1 MNLQYTKLLIAERS
15 PKWVLPRRD
24 VVSDDPDVDV
34 TEGIVG
40 DLTTLQSEFA
50 QLSELDEMEQNY
62 TRKLI
67 DSLKILQSEVDVA
80 LPLRTENLGPAYS
93 NSKES
98 YLASDC
104 VVIIFDTEDNKRSIP
119 LIQFESK
126 YVLSIVKEATPA
138 LAKIISE
145 RRKDVG
151 SRVDLLERILKE
163 VKKAGNIAKSTNE
176 RAVPQSAED
185 DLVQNSITSE

>member
-1 MNLQYTKLLIAERS
+1 MKD
-15 PKWVLPRRD
+15 RD
-24 VVSDDPDVDV
+24 PISDDLGDSSGSIVDN
-34 TEGIVG
+34 
-40 DLTTLQSEFA
+40 LTSLQSEFA

-67 DSLKILQSEVDVA
+67 ESMKMLQSEVDIA
-80 LPLRTENLGPAYS
+80 LPLQKESLGPAYS
-93 NSKES
+93 TSKES

-104 VVIIFDTEDNKRSIP
+104 VVVIVGADDVRSSIP
-119 LIQFESK
+119 LTHFEPRW
-126 YVLSIVKEATPA
+126 VLAIVKEATPV

-145 RRKDVG
+145 KRKEVG

-163 VKKAGNIAKSTNE
+163 VKKAGNMAKQSEHIAP
-176 RAVPQSAED
+176 RAAEE

>member
-1 MNLQYTKLLIAERS
+1 MRDRDSGIPDLSAE
-15 PKWVLPRRD
+15 
-24 VVSDDPDVDV
+24 VSGSIVD
-34 TEGIVG
+34 
-40 DLTTLQSEFA
+40 DLTSLQSEFA
-50 QLSELDEMEQNY
+50 QLSELDEMERNY

-67 DSLKILQSEVDVA
+67 ESLKVLQSDVNEA
-80 LPLRTENLGPAYS
+80 MTLAKESLGPAYS
-93 NSKES
+93 NAKEA

-104 VVIIFDTEDNKRSIP
+104 VVVVVGEDDRKSSIP
-119 LIQFESK
+119 LAQFEPR

-145 RRKDVG
+145 RRKEVG

-163 VKKAGNIAKSTNE
+163 VKKAGSMAKQTE
-176 RAVPQSAED
+176 RAAPRAAED

>member
-1 MNLQYTKLLIAERS
+1 MRLRS
-15 PKWVLPRRD
+15 PDFLLKDRD
-24 VVSDDPDVDV
+24 YIADDLGDSS
-34 TEGIVG
+34 GSIVA
-40 DLTTLQSEFA
+40 DLTSLQSEFA
-50 QLSELDEMEQNY
+50 QLSELDEMERNY

-67 DSLKILQSEVDVA
+67 ESLKMLQSEVDA
-80 LPLRTENLGPAYS
+80 AMPLQKESLGPAYS
-93 NSKES
+93 NAKEA

-104 VVIIFDTEDNKRSIP
+104 VVVVVAMDDSKTSLP
-119 LIQFESK
+119 LARFEPK

-163 VKKAGNIAKSTNE
+163 VKKAGNMAKQTE
-176 RAVPQSAED
+176 RSAPKAAEE
-185 DLVQNSITSE
+185 DLVQNSITGE

>member
-1 MNLQYTKLLIAERS
+1 MKD
-15 PKWVLPRRD
+15 RD
-24 VVSDDPDVDV
+24 PISDDLGDSSGSIVDN
-34 TEGIVG
+34 
-40 DLTTLQSEFA
+40 LTSLQSEFA

-67 DSLKILQSEVDVA
+67 ESMKMLQSEVDIA
-80 LPLRTENLGPAYS
+80 LPLQKESLGPAYS
-93 NSKES
+93 TSKES

-104 VVIIFDTEDNKRSIP
+104 VVVIVGADDVRTSIP
-119 LIQFESK
+119 LAHFEPRW
-126 YVLSIVKEATPA
+126 VLAIVKEATPV

-145 RRKDVG
+145 KRKEVG

-163 VKKAGNIAKSTNE
+163 VKKAGNMAKQSEHIAP
-176 RAVPQSAED
+176 RAAEE

>member
-1 MNLQYTKLLIAERS
+1 MKER
-15 PKWVLPRRD
+15 D
-24 VVSDDPDVDV
+24 QMDVDL
-34 TEGIVG
+34 GIDSSGSIVD
-40 DLTTLQSEFA
+40 DLTSLQSEFA
-50 QLSELDEMEQNY
+50 QLSELDEMERNY

-67 DSLKILQSEVDVA
+67 ESLRILQSEVDTA
-80 LPLRTENLGPAYS
+80 MPLRKEVLGPAYS
-93 NSKES
+93 DAKEAF
-98 YLASDC
+98 LASDC
-104 VVIIFDTEDNKRSIP
+104 VVVVVGMDDGKRSIP
-119 LIQFESK
+119 LARFEAK

-163 VKKAGNIAKSTNE
+163 VKKAGNMAKQTE
-176 RAVPQSAED
+176 RVAPKAAEE

>member
-1 MNLQYTKLLIAERS
+1 MEERS
-15 PKWVLPRRD
+15 LVLALKDRESISDDLSGDLSGRI
-24 VVSDDPDVDV
+24 VSD
-34 TEGIVG
+34 
-40 DLTTLQSEFA
+40 LTSLQSEFA
-50 QLSELDEMEQNY
+50 QLSELDEMERNY

-67 DSLKILQSEVDVA
+67 DSMKMLQGEVDEA
-80 LPLRTENLGPAYS
+80 MPLQKESLGPKYS
-93 NSKES
+93 NAKEA

-104 VVIIFDTEDNKRSIP
+104 VVVIVGMDDVKTSIP
-119 LIQFESK
+119 LTKFEPQ

-163 VKKAGNIAKSTNE
+163 VKKAGSMAKPTE
-176 RAVPQSAED
+176 RADARPVEE

>member
-1 MNLQYTKLLIAERS
+1 MKS
-15 PKWVLPRRD
+15 RD
-24 VVSDDPDVDV
+24 PISDDLNGDSSGSIVD
-34 TEGIVG
+34 

-50 QLSELDEMEQNY
+50 QLSELDEMERNY

-67 DSLKILQSEVDVA
+67 ESLKVLQSEVDVA
-80 LPLRTENLGPAYS
+80 LPLQKESLGPAYS
-93 NSKES
+93 SAKEA

-104 VVIIFDTEDNKRSIP
+104 VVIVVGADDGKSSIP
-119 LIQFESK
+119 LTHFDPK

-138 LAKIISE
+138 LAQIISE
-145 RRKDVG
+145 KRKEVG

-163 VKKAGNIAKSTNE
+163 VKKAGNMAKQTE
-176 RAVPQSAED
+176 RSAPQAASE